1 MSKLDEHERNVADQL
16 DKVKRE
22 LCRLLI
28 DLEDNELFPWN
39 VKAVEDKLWSIK
51 QLCDDV
57 LVRF

>member
-1 MSKLDEHERNVADQL
+1 MSKLDEHERNVSEQL
-16 DKVKRE
+16 DQVKRE